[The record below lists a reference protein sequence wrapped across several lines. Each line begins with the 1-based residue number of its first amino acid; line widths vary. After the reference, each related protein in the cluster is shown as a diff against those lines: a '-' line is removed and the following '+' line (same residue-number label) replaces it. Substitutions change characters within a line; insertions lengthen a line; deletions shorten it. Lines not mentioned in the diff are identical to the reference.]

1 MKISAAIKAF
11 LAISFWGASFVAT
24 KVVLRQASLLTVIA
38 LRFGMG
44 VLVLAVV
51 VAARRE
57 FRWPGRSDVGWLVL
71 LGLNGVTVHQL
82 LQASGLVTTTA
93 TNSGWIVAL
102 TPIFAALLAWLIL
115 REPFGRVQVLGL
127 AIALLG
133 AWLVISRGQLS
144 RGLLNIPATPGD
156 FLVLLS
162 SPNWALFT
170 VLSKRIVGRLPPA
183 LTLMYVMLAGWLA
196 IVPLFVLS
204 GGLNQVPHLTGAG
217 WGGVLFLGLLCSGVA
232 YVFWYD
238 ALDVAGASQVAAFL
252 YIEPFV
258 TLIVAAGVIGEA
270 ITWASLVGGAIIL
283 LGVWLVNR
291 SVPVSVERRVESVEG
306 QA

>member
-24 KVVLRQASLLTVIA
+24 KVVLRQASPLTVIA

>member
-24 KVVLRQASLLTVIA
+24 KVVLRQASPLTVIA

-183 LTLMYVMLAGWLA
+183 LMLMYVMLAGWLA